1 MSNITNVLSFCHNT
15 GSNRKIQLQ
24 CWLAQQISGEKGKT
38 KTILIRKRNNK
49 AKEIEKGDKAMEGKT
64 EKKKRKESE
73 RRNKSI
79 EKENISGLRKAPH
92 L

>member
-1 MSNITNVLSFCHNT
+1 
-15 GSNRKIQLQ
+15 
-24 CWLAQQISGEKGKT
+24 
-38 KTILIRKRNNK
+38 
-49 AKEIEKGDKAMEGKT
+49 MEGKT
-64 EKKKRKESE
+64 QKKKRKESE

>member
-1 MSNITNVLSFCHNT
+1 MSNITNVLSFCHST
-15 GSNRKIQLQ
+15 GSNTKIQLQ
-24 CWLAQQISGEKGKT
+24 GKT

-49 AKEIEKGDKAMEGKT
+49 AKEIDEGEKTMEGKT
-64 EKKKRKESE
+64 QKKKRKESE
-73 RRNKSI
+73 RRNKII